1 MKRWIAPLII
11 CAYLG
16 SLAFGIVT
24 HTLQVGANSH
34 PAMYFVV
41 WDMFCGWGAYSN
53 RTHLVAE
60 GESGKY
66 YQLSPAP
73 WGALKPFGNVDRLH
87 YDSNNYL
94 SPAMIRNNL
103 RHTQHEPISRVF
115 VVEEIWPKKF
125 NLPDPLWDAAYDE
138 PKDKHSYFHLRGI
151 CSADGEVVRAYNSWY
166 RQQVARSV
174 ADNPRV
180 LAAQQNSQPFYP
192 VNMQDAGF
200 INTGDRERVGS
211 RMGN

>member
-1 MKRWIAPLII
+1 MKRSIAAVVI
-11 CAYLG
+11 CGYLG
-16 SLAFGIVT
+16 SLSWGIVA
-24 HTLQVGANSH
+24 HTLHFGANAH
-34 PAMYFVV
+34 PVMYFVV

-60 GESGKY
+60 GESGTY

-73 WGALKPFGNVDRLH
+73 WGTLKPFGHVDRLH
-87 YDSNNYL
+87 YDTNYHL
-94 SPAMIRNNL
+94 TPEMIRNNL

-115 VVEEIWPKKF
+115 VVEETWPKKF

-151 CSADGEVVRAYNSWY
+151 CSAEGEVLRGYDSWY
-166 RQQVARSV
+166 RQQVDRSV

-180 LAAQQNSQPFYP
+180 LAARQKSNPFYS
-192 VNMQDAGF
+192 VSMHE
-200 INTGDRERVGS
+200 TGLIEADRRERVGS